1 MKQSTI
7 LIAASLFVLML
18 LPNAHSAQQPPKLE
32 ALASS
37 ASKGGATQPSK
48 QEALVAVERGMT
60 RAAAL
65 GVSACTLCYSC
76 GADWPAFGGA
86 IPTRTGARPYERGD
100 ACSGDLTPR
109 ADTLPYLC
117 CKDVP

>member
-1 MKQSTI
+1 MKLSTI
-7 LIAASLFVLML
+7 LVAAALGVQAL
-18 LPNAHSAQQPPKLE
+18 LPGAHAAEQPSKLE

-37 ASKGGATQPSK
+37 RAAGSAQPSK
-48 QEALVAVERGMT
+48 QEALAAAERGMAH
-60 RAAAL
+60 AAAL
-65 GVSACTLCYSC
+65 AVSACTLCYTC

-86 IPTRTGARPYERGD
+86 IPTRTGGHPYERGD

-117 CKDVP
+117 CKNVP